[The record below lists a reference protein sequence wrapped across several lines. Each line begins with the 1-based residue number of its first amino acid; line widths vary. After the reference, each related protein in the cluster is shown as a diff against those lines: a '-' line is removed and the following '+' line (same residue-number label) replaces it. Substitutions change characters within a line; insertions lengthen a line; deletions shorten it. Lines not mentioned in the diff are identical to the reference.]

1 MSILKE
7 KVINKY
13 SLNQLKEI
21 LPQKLLYYF
30 MNNKTLAIPPL
41 YTISQYIDLD
51 YINYTPSD
59 LKKDYKKYSNYKE
72 IETVFNILKQGHSVN
87 EYLFKSK
94 VDQDLILKFKNGF
107 WYNSKASNLKNII
120 NKLVINYDISNFKIE
135 FYKEHI
141 ELYGDKEL
149 LEAFKNTFNLQEGIY
164 YEKYK
169 SSWHLA
175 FSGLLAD
182 YITYK
187 EKKDED

>member
-1 MSILKE
+1 M
-7 KVINKY
+7 
-13 SLNQLKEI
+13 
-21 LPQKLLYYF
+21 
-30 MNNKTLAIPPL
+30 
-41 YTISQYIDLD
+41 
-51 YINYTPSD
+51 
-59 LKKDYKKYSNYKE
+59 
-72 IETVFNILKQGHSVN
+72 
-87 EYLFKSK
+87 
-94 VDQDLILKFKNGF
+94 DQDLILKFKNGF

-187 EKKDED
+187 EKKDEN

>member
-1 MSILKE
+1 
-7 KVINKY
+7 
-13 SLNQLKEI
+13 
-21 LPQKLLYYF
+21 

-51 YINYTPSD
+51 YINYTPLD

>member
-21 LPQKLLYYF
+21 LPQKILYYF
-30 MNNKTLAIPPL
+30 MDNKTLVIPPL

-59 LKKDYKKYSNYKE
+59 LKKDYKKYDNYKE
-72 IETVFNILKQGHSVN
+72 IETVFNIFKQGYSVN
-87 EYLFKSK
+87 ECLIKSK
-94 VDQDLILKFKNGF
+94 VDQDFILKLKNGF

-120 NKLVINYDISNFKIE
+120 NKLVINYDISNFKVE

-141 ELYGDKEL
+141 ELYGEKEL
-149 LEAFKNTFNLQEGIY
+149 LEAFKNAFNLQEGIY